1 MESQLRMELYLL
13 RHGESIKNA
22 GQGRGSKS
30 KNGNPGL
37 TENGKKEITRI
48 AKSIRKFKITFDIIL
63 TSPLNSA
70 AQTAKIISTIFKM
83 KDNTVNCD
91 ELLPEGNSLEL
102 YNRLQDFASE
112 SSILIV
118 GHEPYLTNIIDDII
132 SQQRSKGR
140 RSRLVTNG
148 TRVKGIV
155 RPERS
160 IVVKRGGLAKIRIIS
175 TTPELRGEL
184 RWLLTPRILKSLFEE
199 SYTVEKTG
207 QKKGKSGD

>member
-1 MESQLRMELYLL
+1 MELYLL
-13 RHGESIKNA
+13 RHGESAKNA
-22 GQGRGSKS
+22 GQSRGSKS
-30 KNGNPGL
+30 NNRNPGL

-48 AKSIRKFKITFDIIL
+48 AKSIKRFKITFDTIL

-70 AQTAKIISTIFKM
+70 TQTAKIISSTFKM
-83 KDNTVNCD
+83 KGNIVNCD

-102 YNRLQDFASE
+102 YNRLQNFASE

-132 SQQRSKGR
+132 SQQRSKGSPR
-140 RSRLVTNG
+140 RSVTNR
-148 TRVKGIV
+148 TRVKGIT
-155 RPERS
+155 RIERS
-160 IVVKRGGLAKIRIIS
+160 IVVKKGGLAKIRIIS

-199 SYTVEKTG
+199 SYTVEKTR
-207 QKKGKSGD
+207 QKKENQTIEKVL

>member
-1 MESQLRMELYLL
+1 
-13 RHGESIKNA
+13 
-22 GQGRGSKS
+22 
-30 KNGNPGL
+30 
-37 TENGKKEITRI
+37 
-48 AKSIRKFKITFDIIL
+48 
-63 TSPLNSA
+63 
-70 AQTAKIISTIFKM
+70 M
-83 KDNTVNCD
+83 KDNTVNRD

>member
-1 MESQLRMELYLL
+1 MELYLL
-13 RHGESIKNA
+13 RHGESAKNA

-30 KNGNPGL
+30 SNRNPEL

-48 AKSIRKFKITFDIIL
+48 AKSIKRFKIAFDTIL

-70 AQTAKIISTIFKM
+70 AQTAKIISSTFKM
-83 KDNTVNCD
+83 KGNIVNCD

-102 YNRLQDFASE
+102 YNRLQHFALE

-132 SQQRSKGR
+132 SHQRSKGSPR
-140 RSRLVTNG
+140 RSVTNR
-148 TRVKGIV
+148 TRMKGIT
-155 RPERS
+155 RIERS
-160 IVVKRGGLAKIRIIS
+160 IVVKKGGLAKIRIIS

-199 SYTVEKTG
+199 SNTVEKPR
-207 QKKGKSGD
+207 QKKEKQTIEKVL